1 MPSKPNSQCVP
12 TEHTHSISTHGQA
25 ACNENST
32 IINIQIQYDPNTPM
46 EPELWDGS
54 FHPISLHGSI
64 KYKALNSKNIK
75 DSLNFMAKY
84 IANKHINSLKANNL
98 DDFHGI
104 GKAVWNFI
112 SSVYKAN
119 WNTLYTDNNSISPRR
134 KIVAKFT
141 PKTQPTTA
149 KNIKVINKPSQQA

>member
-1 MPSKPNSQCVP
+1 
-12 TEHTHSISTHGQA
+12 
-25 ACNENST
+25 
-32 IINIQIQYDPNTPM
+32 
-46 EPELWDGS
+46 
-54 FHPISLHGSI
+54 
-64 KYKALNSKNIK
+64 
-75 DSLNFMAKY
+75 MAKY